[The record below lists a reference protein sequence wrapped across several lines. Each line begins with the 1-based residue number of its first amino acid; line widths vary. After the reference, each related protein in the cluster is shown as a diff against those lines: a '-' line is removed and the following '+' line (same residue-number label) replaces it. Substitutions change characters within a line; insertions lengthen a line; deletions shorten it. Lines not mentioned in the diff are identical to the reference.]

1 AWPEFTKAMGLDDP
15 GKSAGSV
22 YIVSVFRAAP
32 GHRDHLEQSLSQNA
46 RGTSGNVLLQHL
58 EGGPWQFLTI
68 ARYDS
73 WQDFA
78 TNEKNSVA
86 DTLKPDG
93 GWLALRNHS
102 TFHNDTLTDRIAP

>member
-1 AWPEFTKAMGLDDP
+1 MGLDDP
-15 GKSAGSV
+15 AKGVGSRYV
-22 YIVSVFRAAP
+22 CFVIRAAP
-32 GHRDHLEQSLSQNA
+32 GPRGELEKSVAQAPGCGQNVA
-46 RGTSGNVLLQHL
+46 GNVLMQHL
-58 EGGPWQFLTI
+58 EGGPLQFLTI
-68 ARYDS
+68 ARYNS